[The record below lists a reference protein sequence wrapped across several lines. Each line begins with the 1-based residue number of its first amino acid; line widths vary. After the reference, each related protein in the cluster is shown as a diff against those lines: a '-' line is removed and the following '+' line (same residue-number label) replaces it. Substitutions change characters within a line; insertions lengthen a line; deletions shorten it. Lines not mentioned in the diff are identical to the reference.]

1 MTVQALET
9 YARFFEELT
18 KANAGGLARLAIP
31 DVRFKDPFNDFRDR
45 HRLIRLFTHMF
56 DKLDDPRFVVRD
68 QAMGSSAAYL
78 RWTFTF
84 RVKGRPQV
92 WSIDGMSEVMF
103 DEAGLVTSHVDHW
116 DAGEQFY
123 EKLPV
128 LGALMRVVKRRM
140 AD

>member
-1 MTVQALET
+1 MSGEALEV
-9 YARFFEELT
+9 YARFFEGLT
-18 KANAGGLARLAIP
+18 QANAGGLARLATP

-45 HRLIRLFTHMF
+45 DRLIRLFTHMF
-56 DKLDDPRFVVRD
+56 DKLDEPRFIVRD
-68 QAMGSSAAYL
+68 RAMGATAGYL

-84 RVKGRPQV
+84 RVKGRPQA
-92 WSIDGMSEVMF
+92 WSIEGMSEVAF
-103 DEAGLVTSHVDHW
+103 DAAGLVTSHVDHW